1 MKNTE
6 LAKKIKELRS
16 RKGMSQEELAESSG
30 LNLRTI
36 QRIENGET
44 EARGDSMK
52 RLARALHV
60 NPDEL
65 IDWAEEEDRGF
76 LVFLNLSALGFLAF
90 PLLGIIIPLALW
102 FMKKDKIK
110 NLNRIGK
117 KLVNFQITWC
127 IAFFGIFIFMFL
139 ASILHI
145 AIPFLSFSILALGGA
160 ELIILLIPLL
170 YGLNIIMIIINT
182 IRSYNNKR
190 VYYIPAIPFL
200 R

>member
-1 MKNTE
+1 MKNTD
-6 LAKKIKELRS
+6 LAKKIKELRN
-16 RKGMSQEELAESSG
+16 RKGMSQEELAEASG

-52 RLARALHV
+52 RLARALNV
-60 NPDEL
+60 TPDEL

-76 LVFLNLSALGFLAF
+76 LAFLNLSALSFLAF

-110 NLNRIGK
+110 NLNQIGK
-117 KLVNFQITWC
+117 KLINFQITWC
-127 IAFFGIFIFMFL
+127 MAFFGVFIFLFL
-139 ASILHI
+139 GSVMHLG
-145 AIPFLSFSILALGGA
+145 LSFSMLNLNGA
-160 ELIILLIPLL
+160 ELLLTLFIPLIYIFNIIL
-170 YGLNIIMIIINT
+170 IIVNSIT
-182 IRSYNNKR
+182 SYNNKR
-190 VYYIPAIPFL
+190 VFYQPAIPFL

>member
-16 RKGMSQEELAESSG
+16 RKGMSQEELAEASG

-170 YGLNIIMIIINT
+170 YGLNIIMIILNS

>member
-16 RKGMSQEELAESSG
+16 RKGMSQEELAETSG

-52 RLARALHV
+52 RLARALNV
-60 NPDEL
+60 TPDEL

-76 LVFLNLSALGFLAF
+76 LAFLNLSALSFLAF

-110 NLNRIGK
+110 NLNHTGK
-117 KLVNFQITWC
+117 KLINFQITWC
-127 IAFFGIFIFMFL
+127 MAFFGIFVFL
-139 ASILHI
+139 FLGSVMHLGL
-145 AIPFLSFSILALGGA
+145 PFSMLNLGGI
-160 ELIILLIPLL
+160 ELIVLFAPLL
-170 YGLNIIMIIINT
+170 YGLNILLIIINAV
-182 IRSYNNKR
+182 RSYNNQK
-190 VYYIPAIPFL
+190 VYYKPAIPFL